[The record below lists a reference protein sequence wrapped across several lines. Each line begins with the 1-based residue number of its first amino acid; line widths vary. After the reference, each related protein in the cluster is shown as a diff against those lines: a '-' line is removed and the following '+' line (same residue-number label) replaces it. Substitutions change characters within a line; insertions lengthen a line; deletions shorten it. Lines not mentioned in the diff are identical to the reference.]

1 MRARTLIKF
10 YDSSAKKIRQKGDI
24 FDVTPA
30 RFNEIT
36 LKGRYIEAHNEPAKA
51 TAVEPADKK

>member
-1 MRARTLIKF
+1 MKAKTLIKF
-10 YDSSAKKIRQKGDI
+10 YDTHAKKIRQKGDI

-36 LKGRYIEAHNEPAKA
+36 LKGRYIEAY
-51 TAVEPADKK
+51 VEPKAADPAAKK